1 VSVAQAVELVATIWP
16 NVDVGV
22 DVAQL
27 VSVCLFIVAMTRH

>member
-1 VSVAQAVELVATIWP
+1 VSVHDAVQLLAVVWP

-27 VSVCLFIVAMTRH
+27 VSVCLFIVAMTRQ

>member
-1 VSVAQAVELVATIWP
+1 MSVHELVQLLAITWP

-27 VSVCLFIVAMTRH
+27 VSVCLFIVAMTRQ